1 MKNYIRRNGM
11 AKKTLT
17 FLITAAFVILF
28 AGISAA
34 DDIAINTDDMGSMY
48 TDHKAYRVGD
58 IVTVLVVESTQAV
71 QSASLK
77 TNKKAGLEAGMGMSN
92 WANGVSTSFPNVPS
106 WGMGAEEYQDGGG
119 KTQRSGSLLA
129 SISARVEKVLSNG
142 NLYIKGTK
150 VIQIN
155 DDKQN
160 LIIKGVIR
168 PEDIAS
174 NNTIYSTN
182 VADAMIEYEG
192 NGPIG
197 EKTSP
202 GILTRFFDWI
212 GLF

>member
-1 MKNYIRRNGM
+1 M
-11 AKKTLT
+11 AKKILKHV
-17 FLITAAFVILF
+17 FTAAIIVMF
-28 AGISAA
+28 ASVLAA
-34 DDIAINTDDMGSMY
+34 DDIAQNTDDMGSMY
-48 TDHKAYRVGD
+48 TDHKAYRGGD

-77 TNKKAGLEAGMGMSN
+77 TNKKAGLEAGMGMST
-92 WANGVSTSFPNVPS
+92 WANGAQTSFPNVPS
-106 WGMGAEEYQDGGG
+106 WGAGAEEYQDGGG

-150 VIQIN
+150 IIQIN

-168 PEDIAS
+168 PEDIGS

-182 VADAMIEYEG
+182 VADAVIEYEG

-202 GILTRFFDWI
+202 GIFTRFFDWL